1 MSLKIVLMVNA
12 VLGLLFGLGFLFA
25 PEMVLSQYAVEVGA
39 GGAYMS
45 RFFGAALLGYAAL
58 AWMMSDSG
66 PSDAREAGVTG
77 LLVANGAGL
86 VISIMMMTNGI
97 ANEMGWST
105 VVIYAFFTGM
115 YGYYRFMAK

>member
-1 MSLKIVLMVNA
+1 MSLKLVLMINA
-12 VLGLLFGLGFLFA
+12 VLALIFGLGFVFV
-25 PEMVLSQYAVEVGA
+25 PEMALSYYAVAVGV

-45 RFFGAALLGYAAL
+45 RFFGAALLGYAVL
-58 AWMMSDSG
+58 AWMMNDSG

-86 VISIMMMTNGI
+86 VISVMMMTNGI
-97 ANEMGWST
+97 ANALGWST